1 MNKEQLENL
10 RKKARNIY
18 LYGYLITL
26 IICIILGLYTKSI
39 FPTFIVLMIGIV
51 LTTLFAVKP
60 TDAFTK
66 AYKELFVLKSL
77 QSIFTDLVYE
87 PEKGIDEDKIRE
99 TKMLYMGDSFTSNDY
114 ISGKYKNINVVA
126 SDIHIEEERQRTDS
140 EGNTETYWVTIFLG
154 K

>member
-1 MNKEQLENL
+1 MNKEQLEIL

-60 TDAFTK
+60 TDTFTK

-99 TKMLYMGDSFTSNDY
+99 TKCFT
-114 ISGKYKNINVVA
+114 
-126 SDIHIEEERQRTDS
+126 
-140 EGNTETYWVTIFLG
+140 WVIFLHQMIIHHVNI
-154 K
+154 KT